1 MLEPTSLPKTKD
13 HLIREIGFVGLSSNI
28 VNTIIGSGIFVLPA
42 IVAAALGAAS
52 ILAYA
57 LCIVLITLLMLC
69 IAEVGSKITDTG
81 GPYIYIEKTFGKFAG
96 FLTVWLILLAT
107 LSAVGAI
114 SNAIV
119 NVVFTLF
126 PVLKGGLVR
135 ILLFAL
141 MFGGLGYLNV
151 IGLKKGVTFVK
162 IITFL
167 KIVPLLLIVFIGF
180 KDVDLTNLV
189 WESTPSFEQMG
200 SASLVLYF
208 AFTGV
213 GGALSVSG
221 EVRHPQKTIPRAIL
235 FSIFIVGV
243 IYVLIQTVAQGVLGD
258 SLPSFTENPLG
269 EVAERIFGPVGL
281 TLMII
286 GAGVSMFGSLS
297 SNIMSIPR
305 VLFAASADDVIPV
318 KILSRVHRK
327 FATPYIAII
336 TFVGLGFVFA
346 SIGGFQDLAIISSA
360 GALVLSLASCAAVI
374 KLRINKKFNDN
385 RESFKIPGG
394 YTVPILA
401 IAAGLWFLSNLSAN
415 KLLGFG
421 VLIVILTVLYLII
434 NSKPMK
440 RLRSNKAQLE
450 DSAANEDDDSSHLN

>member
-1 MLEPTSLPKTKD
+1 MPQPEN
-13 HLIREIGFVGLSSNI
+13 HLKREIGFVGLSSNI
-28 VNTIIGSGIFVLPA
+28 INTIIGSGIFVLPA

-52 ILAYA
+52 IFAYA
-57 LCIVLITLLMLC
+57 VCIVLITLLMLC

-107 LSAVGAI
+107 LSAVGAVA
-114 SNAIV
+114 NAIV

-126 PVLKGGLVR
+126 PFIKGELVR
-135 ILLFAL
+135 IAMFAS

-162 IITFL
+162 LITFL
-167 KIVPLLLIVFIGF
+167 KVVPLLLIVFLGF

-189 WESTPSFEQMG
+189 WESVPTIDQMG

-213 GGALSVSG
+213 GSALSVSG
-221 EVRHPQKTIPRAIL
+221 EVRHPQKIIPRAIL

-243 IYVLIQTVAQGVLGD
+243 IYILIQTVAQGVLGD

-336 TFVGLGFVFA
+336 TFVGLAFVFA
-346 SIGGFQDLAIISSA
+346 SIGGFQDLAIVASA
-360 GALVLSLASCAAVI
+360 GALVLSLAACAAVI
-374 KLRINKKFNDN
+374 KLRINKQFDDN
-385 RESFKIPGG
+385 PESFRIPGG

-401 IAAGLWFLSNLSAN
+401 IAGILWFLSNLSAN

-421 VLIVILTVLYLII
+421 VFMLILTVLYLII

-440 RLRSNKAQLE
+440 RLRSDKGQLNNR
-450 DSAANEDDDSSHLN
+450 SSGDDVSNQ